1 MEFLNLEIDKATFIK
16 ILVCFLVLIVIYM
29 MLTMSSLLIFK
40 SYTLGANTEVV
51 EERVLNTHIDILE
64 PEGKKVEI
72 AGWAYKEG
80 ESLGTVNSNYV
91 LRHKET
97 GKMYLMRTKM
107 VENGNIQDEEYRLA
121 GMHAQCLLLGAPS
134 GWYDILVLYQNAEN
148 DILTPTLIEVEIK

>member
-1 MEFLNLEIDKATFIK
+1 MEFLDLEIDKATFIK

-80 ESLGTVNSNYV
+80 
-91 LRHKET
+91 K
-97 GKMYLMRTKM
+97 
-107 VENGNIQDEEYRLA
+107 
-121 GMHAQCLLLGAPS
+121 
-134 GWYDILVLYQNAEN
+134 
-148 DILTPTLIEVEIK
+148 

>member
-1 MEFLNLEIDKATFIK
+1 MDFLDLEIDKSTFIK
-16 ILVCFLVLIVIYM
+16 ILIGLLICILIYIA
-29 MLTMSSLLIFK
+29 LTMSSLLVFK
-40 SYTLGANTEVV
+40 SYKLGPNTSIEDN
-51 EERVLNTHIDILE
+51 VLNTHFDVLE
-64 PEGKKVEI
+64 ISNKKIELS
-72 AGWAYKEG
+72 GWAYKEG
-80 ESLGTVNSNYV
+80 ETLGKVNSNYI
-91 LRHKET
+91 LRNKET

>member
-1 MEFLNLEIDKATFIK
+1 MDFLDIEITKKMYVK
-16 ILVCFLVLIVIYM
+16 ILISFILLVIIY
-29 MLTMSSLLIFK
+29 LAFTMSSLLIFK
-40 SYTLGANTEVV
+40 SYTLGANTSVNDEKI
-51 EERVLNTHIDILE
+51 NTHIDILE
-64 PEGKKVEI
+64 KSNSKIEI

-80 ESLGTVNSNYV
+80 EKITTVNCNYV
-91 LRHKET
+91 LKNQET